1 MTTAD
6 TLRARADTSIGRLL
20 GYSSSTLQEAAD
32 TYHRAGKQLQLSNPS
47 EAIRAFVAE
56 AECLQTLGRSPVHAY
71 RLAAQTAT
79 HTGTADAVRFFE
91 LALTHSLPTDTET
104 ARLHE
109 TLAELVPTQAIQHYD
124 AATEIYLLKDAPASA
139 IKALRN
145 AGRIATDVNRLLK
158 CATLALAGPL
168 TKFSVKSILLDAV
181 LASSGPRASADTPLA
196 LDSSFM
202 ESREGHLAVQ
212 LVAAIQ
218 AHDRGIFIAAVKQFT
233 DVAVLD
239 EWQTRRIAELQAAL

>member
-1 MTTAD
+1 
-6 TLRARADTSIGRLL
+6 
-20 GYSSSTLQEAAD
+20 
-32 TYHRAGKQLQLSNPS
+32 
-47 EAIRAFVAE
+47 V
-56 AECLQTLGRSPVHAY
+56 
-71 RLAAQTAT
+71 
-79 HTGTADAVRFFE
+79 
-91 LALTHSLPTDTET
+91 THSLPTDTET

-181 LASSGPRASADTPLA
+181 LASAGTPLS

>member
-1 MTTAD
+1 V
-6 TLRARADTSIGRLL
+6 
-20 GYSSSTLQEAAD
+20 Q
-32 TYHRAGKQLQLSNPS
+32 
-47 EAIRAFVAE
+47 
-56 AECLQTLGRSPVHAY
+56 AY

-79 HTGTADAVRFFE
+79 AAQHPDAVRFFE

-109 TLAELVPTQAIQHYD
+109 KLAELVPAQAIQHYD
-124 AATEIYLLKDAPASA
+124 AATEIYLLKDASASA
-139 IKALRN
+139 IKALRK
-145 AGRIATDVNRLLK
+145 AGRIATDGNRLLK

-168 TKFSVKSILLDAV
+168 TKFSAKTILLDAV
-181 LASSGPRASADTPLA
+181 LASSAMDSA

-202 ESREGHLAVQ
+202 ESREGYLAVQ
-212 LVAAIQ
+212 LVNAIQ
-218 AHDRGIFIAAVKQFT
+218 AHDRDIFIAAVKQFT